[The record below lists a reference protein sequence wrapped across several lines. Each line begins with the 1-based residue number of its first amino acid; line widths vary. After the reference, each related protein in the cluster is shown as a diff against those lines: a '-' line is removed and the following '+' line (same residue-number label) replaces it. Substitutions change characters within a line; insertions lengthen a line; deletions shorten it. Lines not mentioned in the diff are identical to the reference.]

1 MVTEKKACLWLQE
14 DILLRRVLPKVK
26 GNGVLGKRKRG
37 IDASSNPGS
46 SNPDP
51 TMLLQSDNS
60 MLDADANASLS
71 APNGTL
77 LKAGTIESYVA
88 AIAELYAIQVT
99 SGHNKEPFF
108 RGKALNQLI
117 EARRRQR
124 DQIERDEY
132 VDRGTMGPSAGYS
145 EKEFGKMNE
154 VLLNNTINLPHQVGI
169 LF

>member
-14 DILLRRVLPKVK
+14 DILLRRVPPKVK

-37 IDASSNPGS
+37 INAS

-51 TMLLQSDNS
+51 TMLSPSDNS

-71 APNGTL
+71 APNSTL
-77 LKAGTIESYVA
+77 LKAGTIESYIA

-108 RGKALNQLI
+108 QGKALSQLI